1 MSTMTLEVKDGIH
14 ILNLDNADNGNT
26 FTLTVLQEYLAALDE
41 VERYEGNTALMISCD
56 HDKTFST
63 GIDLEWLLA
72 QPEEGINEFVKTL
85 ERLFYRLAMLNAPTV
100 ASINGNCYAGGA
112 ILVSAMDFRFMRAD
126 RGRFC
131 YPEVDIKIP
140 FTPMMNDIIHLMPNK
155 HVLKSMA
162 LLGQA
167 YTGDEC
173 LQANIVDGLH
183 AADTLKAETFE
194 FAKRLAQKDRATYTT
209 IKQRMR
215 GSIAAHKEAV
225 LG

>member
-14 ILNLDNADNGNT
+14 LLNLDNGDTGNT
-26 FTLTVLQEYLAALDE
+26 FNLEVIQEYLAALDE
-41 VERYEGNTALMISCD
+41 VERYEGNTALMITCD
-56 HDKTFST
+56 HAKTFST
-63 GIDLEWLLA
+63 GINLEWLLA
-72 QPEEGINEFVKTL
+72 QPEAGINEFVKTL
-85 ERLFYRLAMLNAPTV
+85 EQLFYRLAMLNAPTV
-100 ASINGNCYAGGA
+100 ACINGNCYAGAA
-112 ILVSAMDFRFMRAD
+112 IMTSAMDFRFMRAD

-140 FTPMMNDIIHLMPNK
+140 FTPLMNDIIHLMPNK

-167 YTGDEC
+167 YTGEQC
-173 LQANIVDGLH
+173 LQANIVDGIH
-183 AADTLKAETFE
+183 AAETLQAETFE
-194 FAKRLAQKDRATYTT
+194 FAKMLATKDRATYTT

-215 GSIAAHKEAV
+215 GSIAVHKQAV

>member
-14 ILNLDNADNGNT
+14 LLTLDEGDSGNT
-26 FTLTVLQEYLAALDE
+26 FTLAVLQEYLAALDE
-41 VERYEGNTALMISCD
+41 VERYEGNTALMITCD
-56 HDKTFST
+56 HSKTFST
-63 GIDLEWLLA
+63 GINLEWLMG
-72 QPEEGINEFVKTL
+72 QPEAGINEFVKTL
-85 ERLFYRLAMLNAPTV
+85 ETLLYRLAMFNAPTV
-100 ASINGNCYAGGA
+100 AAINGNCYAGGA
-112 ILVSAMDFRFMRAD
+112 ILVSAMDFRFMRSD

-140 FTPMMNDIIHLMPNK
+140 FTPMMNDIIHLLPNK

-183 AADTLKAETFE
+183 SQETLQAETFE
-194 FAKRLAQKDRATYTT
+194 FAKLLATKDRATYTT

-215 GSIAAHKEAV
+215 GSIAAHKQAI